1 MTIDTAVAQA
11 IKYGRQAILVALL
24 VLLAAV
30 ILQRFG
36 VRLPISTPD
45 HVTLAYLAGAYWLT
59 K

>member
-1 MTIDTAVAQA
+1 MTIDTAVAHA
-11 IKYGRQAILVALL
+11 IKYGRQIILVALL

-36 VRLPISTPD
+36 VRLPISTPG
-45 HVTLAYLAGAYWLT
+45 HIELAYLAGVYWLT